1 MNLRDAKAQVERD
14 HPHLTGTAKVQAIK
28 ELRDREQAAAAEAES
43 RKQADTEGGAGPR
56 SPGVGKAWAWLLVFT
71 GGMTLIGFL
80 AWGTLS
86 GAPSWFHA
94 LFGFQ
99 ALWAVAGLVNAYKR
113 RSESASGQ
121 RPL

>member
-14 HPHLTGTAKVQAIK
+14 QPHLTGTAKVEAIK
-28 ELRDREQAAAAEAES
+28 ELRDREQSATAEAEPG
-43 RKQADTEGGAGPR
+43 KQTDTEAGTASR
-56 SPGVGKAWAWLLVFT
+56 SPRVGRAWTWLLVFT
-71 GGMTLIGFL
+71 GGMTLIAFA

-99 ALWAVAGLVNAYKR
+99 TLWAIVGVSNAYKR
-113 RSESASGQ
+113 RSVNATGQ
-121 RPL
+121 TPL

>member
-14 HPHLTGTAKVQAIK
+14 QPHLTGTAKIEAIK
-28 ELRDREQAAAAEAES
+28 ELREQPVAAGDEL
-43 RKQADTEGGAGPR
+43 RKQAGAEGGTA
-56 SPGVGKAWAWLLVFT
+56 SPSRGVGGAWAWLLFFS
-71 GGMTLIGFL
+71 GGMTLIAFA

-99 ALWAVAGLVNAYKR
+99 ALWAIVGVVNAYKR
-113 RSESASGQ
+113 QPSASPGQ
-121 RPL
+121 EPL